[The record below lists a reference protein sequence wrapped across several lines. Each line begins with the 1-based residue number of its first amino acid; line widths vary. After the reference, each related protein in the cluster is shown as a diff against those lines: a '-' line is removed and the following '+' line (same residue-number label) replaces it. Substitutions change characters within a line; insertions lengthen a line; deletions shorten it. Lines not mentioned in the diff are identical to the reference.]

1 MYFKC
6 KKYIFNKIFISLPYH
21 KSETM
26 RSIFFIYIFITL
38 LFLLP
43 GQSLKSQNN
52 IASRYIFNV
61 ISINEG
67 LPLNF
72 VDDIYKDNHGFIWIS
87 TQGGGLTR
95 YDGYEFVS
103 FNVNSF
109 PISLKSN
116 FIRQTCEDNF
126 NRLWVISNN
135 GINIINLSTMT
146 ESRLSDKNEALEKVL
161 NKAANKI
168 YKDPKGSIWI
178 LTTNKIYKISFDEK
192 GNIQHTSTT
201 QDSPGFSFTA
211 INGIDGETWVS
222 NNSSIF
228 QITEGQTDNL
238 KLQPVQEI
246 QSLGVNIF
254 ISTILKDRDNIWI
267 GTDNGL
273 YKYNTKNQNIKLY
286 THNPKDNTSISQNMV
301 TELCMTN
308 DGILVAGTLMGLN
321 FYDPSSDNFEHI
333 SHHNN
338 ENTLNNDF
346 INSML
351 PDGNNLWI
359 GTEAGGINK
368 MTIRK
373 LAIQNYTNDPNN
385 NNSISPNPVNAIYED
400 LKRDL
405 WVGTVEGGLN
415 LKRKGEDHFIHY
427 TSGNGLL
434 SHNSVSALEQDKNG
448 YLWVG
453 TWGGGITVLDIN
465 KLPNIYNKYTD
476 VEFSY
481 TGFLKYDFIN
491 HGMWIGTNRQIYFY
505 DVQTNSIKNP
515 LPENITRNIMGTL
528 GSMIDSDNKLWIG
541 TSEGLVVVDLKSYSH
556 PDSKY
561 KAEYLKLDNR
571 NITPLFTK
579 NITCLYQAKDG
590 SVWMGSNGYGMCKLT
605 KYQDKYIVQSYTAAQ
620 GLANNTV
627 FGLLEDEQG
636 LIWASTGKGISSYN
650 PRTERFVNYTKND
663 GLLYDQFYWNASY
676 KSPSNGDLYFGSLTG
691 LTLIKSNMQDKE
703 QEQKKV
709 TFTKL
714 QILNKTVWYNGKDY
728 INKDIA
734 YTNRIDLHERDK
746 SFSIEFSAL
755 DYDNP
760 TTVAYSYRLIGF
772 DEKWIDVDAN
782 RRFISYT
789 NLQPGTYTLQ
799 VRCMSK
805 AYDWSNNIAELEIV
819 VHPFFYKTGWFIGIC
834 VLLVVILT
842 VQFYK
847 WRINSLKKQR
857 ETLHKK
863 VEERTREL
871 ESQKKLLEEQAMEL
885 KLQNNILFTQNEKI
899 TSQRKQLM
907 DMSKKVQE
915 AMADRMS
922 FFTNITHEFRTPIT
936 LITGPI
942 DRALKLSTNPKVVE
956 QLQYVARNSKHLLS
970 LVNQLMDFR
979 KVESDRLKIN
989 LATGN
994 ILNLINEILIP
1005 FESHANERN
1014 ISIIKKYRIA
1024 SPYIM
1029 FDDEAIRKL
1038 ITNLLA
1044 NAIKF
1049 TPDNGSVTLYIC
1061 SFTDTKTGNEKLY
1074 ICVQDTGSGI
1084 KKEDLNR
1091 IFNKFYQS
1099 KGNDKYP
1106 IYGQSGTGIGLYL
1119 CKSIVEMLGGKI
1131 YAKNNHTIGASLRII
1146 LPVIRENIP
1155 ETITLDEDISM
1166 AYTIPEAS
1174 QQGAPTEKGQ
1184 RLVILIVEDNTDMR
1198 KYICSVLTDHYK
1210 VEEAENGMEA
1220 LKILK
1225 SKTVDFIISDLMMPV
1240 MDGLEL
1246 SQKVKA
1252 DLSISH
1258 IPFLMLT
1265 AKTSLET
1272 QISSYKIG
1280 VDEFLPKPF
1289 EEELLLT
1296 RINNIL
1302 ESRKTYQRKF
1312 SLEMDVDELHI
1323 SEESNDDKFL
1333 RKAVETVKANYKNT
1347 DYEVSDFID
1356 EMGVS
1361 KSLLNK
1367 KMQTLTGQSAGNF
1380 IRNYRLNIAKEL
1392 IIKSQGSMNI
1402 SEVAY
1407 EVGFNDPKYFTRCF
1421 TKHFGISPSMINKS
1435 ENRN

>member
-1 MYFKC
+1 
-6 KKYIFNKIFISLPYH
+6 
-21 KSETM
+21 M
-26 RSIFFIYIFITL
+26 RSIIYTIIFILSLL
-38 LFLLP
+38 LFP
-43 GQSLKSQNN
+43 GQRIKSQNN
-52 IASRYIFNV
+52 IASRYIFSV

-87 TQGGGLTR
+87 TQGGGLSR

-109 PISLKSN
+109 PFSLKSN

-126 NRLWVISNN
+126 DRLWVVSNN
-135 GINIINLSTMT
+135 GINIIDLPTMS
-146 ESRLSDKNEALEKVL
+146 ESKISKQNDILAKVL
-161 NKAANKI
+161 DTAPNRI
-168 YKDPKGSIWI
+168 YKDLKGSIWL
-178 LTTNKIYKISFDEK
+178 LTTGKIYKISFDGK
-192 GNIQHTSTT
+192 GDIQRISTT
-201 QDSPGFSFTA
+201 PDSPGFSFTT
-211 INGIDGETWVS
+211 INAVDGETWVS
-222 NNSSIF
+222 NGGSIF
-228 QITEGQTDNL
+228 HITDNQTDNL
-238 KLQPVQEI
+238 RLQPIQEI
-246 QSLGVNIF
+246 PSLGINTF

-267 GTDNGL
+267 GADNGL

-286 THNPKDNTSISQNMV
+286 THNPKDETSISQNMV

-321 FYDPSSDNFEHI
+321 FYDPSSDSFEHI
-333 SHHNN
+333 SHCTD
-338 ENTLNNDF
+338 ESTLNNDF
-346 INSML
+346 VNSML

-385 NNSISPNPVNAIYED
+385 SNSISPNPVNAIYED
-400 LKRDL
+400 WKGDL

-415 LKRKGEDHFIHY
+415 LKRKGENRFIHY
-427 TSGNGLL
+427 TSGNGFL
-434 SHNSVSALEQDKNG
+434 SHNSVSALEQDKDG
-448 YLWVG
+448 HLWVG

-465 KLPNIYNKYTD
+465 KLPNIHNKYTD

-481 TGFLKYDFIN
+481 IGFLRYDSIN
-491 HGMWIGTNRQIYFY
+491 HGMWIGTNRQIFFY
-505 DVQTNSIKNP
+505 DIQTNSIRNP
-515 LPENITRNIMGTL
+515 LPENIARNILGTL
-528 GSMIDSDNKLWIG
+528 GSMTDNDDKLWIG
-541 TSEGLVVVDLKSYSH
+541 TSEGLIVVDLKSYNHSGAQ
-556 PDSKY
+556 Y
-561 KAEYLKLDNR
+561 KAEYLKLDNQ

-590 SVWMGSNGYGMCKLT
+590 SIWMGSNGYGMCRLI
-605 KYQDKYIVQSYTAAQ
+605 KYQDKYTAQSYTTAQ

-650 PRTERFVNYTKND
+650 PQTERFVNYTKND
-663 GLLYDQFYWNASY
+663 GLLNDQFYWNASY
-676 KSPSNGDLYFGSLTG
+676 KSPRNGDLYFGSLAG
-691 LTLIKSNMQDKE
+691 LTLIKSNPQDKE

-714 QILNKTVWYNGKDY
+714 QILNETVWFNGKDY

-760 TTVAYSYRLIGF
+760 TTVAYSYRLVGF
-772 DEKWIDVDAN
+772 DEKWIDVEAN

-805 AYDWSNNIAELEIV
+805 AYDWSNDIAELEIV
-819 VHPFFYKTGWFIGIC
+819 VHPFFYKTSWFIGIC
-834 VLLVVILT
+834 ILLIVILA
-842 VQFYK
+842 VQFYR
-847 WRINSLKKQR
+847 WRITSLKKQR

-863 VEERTREL
+863 VEERTKEL
-871 ESQKKLLEEQAMEL
+871 ENQKKLLEEQAMEL

-936 LITGPI
+936 LIIGPI
-942 DRALKLSTNPKVVE
+942 DRALKLSTNPKVIE

-979 KVESDRLKIN
+979 KVESDRMKIS

-994 ILNLINEILIP
+994 ILNLIKEILTP

-1014 ISIIKKYRIA
+1014 IRIIEKYRMA
-1024 SPYIM
+1024 HLYIM
-1029 FDDEAIRKL
+1029 FDEEAIRKL
-1038 ITNLLA
+1038 ITNLLS

-1061 SFTDTKTGNEKLY
+1061 SFTDRKTNNEKLY

-1091 IFNKFYQS
+1091 VFNKFYQS
-1099 KGNDKYP
+1099 KGNDKYA

-1131 YAKNNHTIGASLRII
+1131 YAKNNPTTGASLRVI
-1146 LPVIRENIP
+1146 LPIIRENVP
-1155 ETITLDEDISM
+1155 ETAALEEEANITYSIPGVSLQETSM
-1166 AYTIPEAS
+1166 
-1174 QQGAPTEKGQ
+1174 EKGQ
-1184 RLVILIVEDNTDMR
+1184 KLVILVVEDNTDMR
-1198 KYICSVLTDHYK
+1198 KYICSVLTDYYK
-1210 VEEAENGMEA
+1210 VEEAENGQEA

-1312 SLEMDVDELHI
+1312 SLEMNVDELNI

-1347 DYEVSDFID
+1347 YYEVSDFID

-1421 TKHFGISPSMINKS
+1421 TKHFGVSPSMVNKS
-1435 ENRN
+1435 DNRD